1 MSFIRFLG
9 AVWPMLLVSGL
20 AGNVGIVAVAMA
32 LGLKIKAIEIFY
44 GRPLWSVETRLAK
57 VNFGYL
63 PIGGYVSF
71 DDDTFDQMSPAQ
83 RILLALGGSVTVMA
97 TSVACLG
104 WQPSLHALSSG
115 FGQWL
120 FFLNSSFFSVDSGVV
135 MLRAF
140 QAKETVCWLHATGIL
155 AAKMTA
161 LAWIPTPLS
170 VSGHILQKLSKRLQ
184 QGRYA
189 RAVQLACRALLF
201 MMVMSWLLAGLEF
214 LFKG

>member
-1 MSFIRFLG
+1 
-9 AVWPMLLVSGL
+9 
-20 AGNVGIVAVAMA
+20 
-32 LGLKIKAIEIFY
+32 
-44 GRPLWSVETRLAK
+44 
-57 VNFGYL
+57 
-63 PIGGYVSF
+63 
-71 DDDTFDQMSPAQ
+71 
-83 RILLALGGSVTVMA
+83 
-97 TSVACLG
+97 
-104 WQPSLHALSSG
+104 
-115 FGQWL
+115 
-120 FFLNSSFFSVDSGVV
+120 

-170 VSGHILQKLSKRLQ
+170 VSGQILQKLSKRFQ